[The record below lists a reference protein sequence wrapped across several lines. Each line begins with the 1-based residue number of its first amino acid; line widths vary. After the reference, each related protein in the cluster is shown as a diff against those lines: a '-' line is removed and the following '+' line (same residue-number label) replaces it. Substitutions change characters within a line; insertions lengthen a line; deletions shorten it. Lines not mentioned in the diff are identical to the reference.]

1 MKTKTLLAAA
11 LGIVM
16 TTAAWAGDVPR
27 QITVTG
33 EGQVEAVPDMA
44 TISLGVTSQAKE
56 AEAAME
62 ETSGKVRDILSRLEE
77 LGLEKRDVQT
87 RRITLSPLWSDQRQN
102 DADQPAE
109 ITGYVAS
116 NTVTVRVRDLEAL
129 GDILGAVV
137 QDGANEFNGLS
148 FGLQEPDAAQDDA
161 RREAVADARA
171 RAELLAEAAGVR
183 LGSVISINDQS
194 GARPMP
200 RMMAAMAD
208 SRESS
213 VPVAEGEIELNAS
226 VAMIFAIED
235 LGNDDAPSDDAAAG
249 NDDAAENA
257 TENGDGSGD
266 ESAE

>member
-16 TTAAWAGDVPR
+16 TTAAWAEDMTR

-33 EGQVEAVPDMA
+33 EGRVEAVPDMA
-44 TISLGVTSQAKE
+44 TISLGVTSQAEE
-56 AEAAME
+56 AEAAMT
-62 ETSGKVRDILSRLEE
+62 ETSGKVGAILSRLEE

-87 RRITLSPLWSDQRQN
+87 RRIALSPLWSDRRQN

-116 NTVTVRVRDLEAL
+116 NTVTVRVRDLGAL

-137 QDGANEFNGLS
+137 EDGANEFNGLS

-161 RREAVADARA
+161 RRKAVEDARA
-171 RAELLAEAAGVR
+171 RAELLAGAAGVQ
-183 LGSVISINDQS
+183 LGPVIRINDQS

-208 SRESS
+208 SRESA

-226 VAMIFAIED
+226 VAMVFAIED
-235 LGNDDAPSDDAAAG
+235 AG
-249 NDDAAENA
+249 NDDALSDDA
-257 TENGDGSGD
+257 TADDGAGNGSGD